1 MKFYRTLLTNHPLVN
16 ILFAVVLIMGVIS
29 YLQMPREQDPEIN
42 FNFVNIMTVLPGS
55 TAADVE
61 ELVTG
66 PLEDALRNVRDIRF
80 VSSTSRE
87 NVSNILVRFRELD
100 ERDFD
105 KRITDLRREIQGKT
119 NDELPTDVEDPDILE
134 ITTSNGFPTAMV
146 VVVGQAND
154 ERLRRRAKL
163 IKEEIERISGVD
175 QVQAFGFNEPE
186 LQIEIDPQAVAAYG
200 ITAIDIADQLR
211 ESYRDVSAG
220 KIDVTSEAWQ
230 IRVRGKTTEP
240 EELAQFLVAPRNAPQ
255 SKIHLGRIAKVRRG
269 HQEAQQLVS
278 FNQRPAVS
286 MSITKVGFT
295 NTLDLVDRINAYV
308 VEKNEMLAGT
318 GINLILSDDQTTQT
332 RKALSVMQR
341 NAGVGLILVLGVCWL
356 FLGMRIA
363 AFVTLGIA
371 FSISGT
377 FWVLNMTGNTL
388 NVSVLLGI
396 IIVLGML
403 VDDAVVVGEARY

>member
-87 NVSNILVRFRELD
+87 NVSNILVRFRELG

-200 ITAIDIADQLR
+200 ITAIDIADQL
-211 ESYRDVSAG
+211 A
-220 KIDVTSEAWQ
+220 
-230 IRVRGKTTEP
+230 
-240 EELAQFLVAPRNAPQ
+240 
-255 SKIHLGRIAKVRRG
+255 
-269 HQEAQQLVS
+269 
-278 FNQRPAVS
+278 
-286 MSITKVGFT
+286 
-295 NTLDLVDRINAYV
+295 
-308 VEKNEMLAGT
+308 
-318 GINLILSDDQTTQT
+318 
-332 RKALSVMQR
+332 
-341 NAGVGLILVLGVCWL
+341 
-356 FLGMRIA
+356 
-363 AFVTLGIA
+363 
-371 FSISGT
+371 
-377 FWVLNMTGNTL
+377 
-388 NVSVLLGI
+388 
-396 IIVLGML
+396 
-403 VDDAVVVGEARY
+403 